1 MCEGDPECVK
11 ACKEQ
16 SSADLAPCLR
26 AEKLGFGVNMAYKD
40 VKVADAAKDL
50 LMELFYPSKGGR

>member
-1 MCEGDPECVK
+1 
-11 ACKEQ
+11 
-16 SSADLAPCLR
+16 LR
-26 AEKLGFGVNMAYKD
+26 EEKMGLGVNMAYKE

>member
-1 MCEGDPECVK
+1 
-11 ACKEQ
+11 
-16 SSADLAPCLR
+16 LR
-26 AEKLGFGVNMAYKD
+26 EEKLGFGVNMAYKE